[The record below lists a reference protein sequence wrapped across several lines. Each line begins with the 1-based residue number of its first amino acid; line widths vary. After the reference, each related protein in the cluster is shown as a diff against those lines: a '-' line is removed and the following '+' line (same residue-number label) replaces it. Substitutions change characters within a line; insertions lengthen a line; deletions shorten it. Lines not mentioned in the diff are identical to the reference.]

1 MKRTFLI
8 TENQYKG
15 LNDLFG
21 ENLLEDI
28 TDSFSIDFIKTNKW
42 RNTSELLNYC
52 DKYGLYKIGEGANR
66 IVYQISDEYVLKIE
80 KDSVIGS
87 GNQNEQEVA
96 TFKKLN
102 DEMKQLVP
110 NIIDYDK
117 NNPKPLWIIA
127 EQVLPAKYADF
138 QKILGFDFGSYE
150 SIDDITNMKKDLQV
164 YSKYD
169 GKTVNSF
176 SFNLMDFLE
185 SYGNDDDFEL
195 YHNQIKNNQWL
206 KDLYMLLSHDF
217 VSYWELENINNWGLV
232 KRNGEPKLIVLD
244 IGI

>member
-15 LNDLFG
+15 LTNLYGSF
-21 ENLLEDI
+21 LLEDI
-28 TDSFSIDFIKTNKW
+28 TDSFSVDFVKTHNWK
-42 RNTSELLNYC
+42 NASELVNYC
-52 DKYGLYKIGEGANR
+52 DRYGLYKAGEGASR

-80 KDSVIGS
+80 KDNALVAT
-87 GNQNEQEVA
+87 NQNQQEVA
-96 TFKKLN
+96 TFNSLN
-102 DEMKQLVP
+102 NEMKQLVP

-117 NNPKPLWIIA
+117 SSSLPLWIIA
-127 EQVLPAKYADF
+127 EQVLPASYADF
-138 QKILGFDFGSYE
+138 QKLLGFDFGSYE
-150 SIDDITNMKKDLQV
+150 SSEDIRQMKQDLED

-169 GKTVNSF
+169 GKTVNRF

-185 SYGNDDDFEL
+185 SYGEDDIDL
-195 YHNQIKNNQWL
+195 YLDQIKNNEWL
-206 KDLYMLLSHDF
+206 KDLYLLLQNN
-217 VSYWELENINNWGLV
+217 VVNCWELENINNWGLV

>member
-1 MKRTFLI
+1 M
-8 TENQYKG
+8 
-15 LNDLFG
+15 
-21 ENLLEDI
+21 
-28 TDSFSIDFIKTNKW
+28 
-42 RNTSELLNYC
+42 
-52 DKYGLYKIGEGANR
+52 
-66 IVYQISDEYVLKIE
+66 
-80 KDSVIGS
+80 
-87 GNQNEQEVA
+87 A

-138 QKILGFDFGSYE
+138 QKILGFD
-150 SIDDITNMKKDLQV
+150 
-164 YSKYD
+164 SKYD

-217 VSYWELENINNWGLV
+217 VSYWELENINNRGLV

>member
-8 TENQYKG
+8 TENQYKE
-15 LNDLFG
+15 LNGLFG
-21 ENLLEDI
+21 DSLLDDI
-28 TDSFSIDFIKTNKW
+28 TDSFSIEFVKTNKW
-42 RNTSELLNYC
+42 KNASELVNYC
-52 DKYGLYKIGEGANR
+52 DRYGLYKAGEGASR
-66 IVYQISDEYVLKIE
+66 IVYQISDEHVLKIE
-80 KDSVIGS
+80 KDSRFES
-87 GNQNEQEVA
+87 RNQNEQEVS
-96 TFKKLN
+96 TFRTLN

-117 NNPKPLWIIA
+117 NNLKPLWIIA

-150 SIDDITNMKKDLQV
+150 SSEDIRQMKQDLQD

-169 GKTVNSF
+169 GKTVNRF

-185 SYGNDDDFEL
+185 SYGNNDDFEM
-195 YHNQIKNNQWL
+195 YFDQIKSNQWL
-206 KDLYMLLSHDF
+206 KDLYMLLNHNV

>member
-8 TENQYKG
+8 TENQYKE

-21 ENLLEDI
+21 DSLLDDI
-28 TDSFSIDFIKTNKW
+28 TDSFSIEFVKTNKW
-42 RNTSELLNYC
+42 KNASELVNYC
-52 DKYGLYKIGEGANR
+52 DRYGLYKAGEGASR
-66 IVYQISDEYVLKIE
+66 IVYQISDEHVLKIE
-80 KDSVIGS
+80 KDSRFES
-87 GNQNEQEVA
+87 RNQNEQEVS
-96 TFKKLN
+96 TFRTLN

-117 NNPKPLWIIA
+117 NHLKPLWIIA

-150 SIDDITNMKKDLQV
+150 SSEDIRQMKQDLQD

-169 GKTVNSF
+169 GKTVNRF

-185 SYGNDDDFEL
+185 SYGNNDDFEM
-195 YHNQIKNNQWL
+195 YFDQIKNNQWL
-206 KDLYMLLSHDF
+206 KDLYMLLNHNV

>member
-8 TENQYKG
+8 TENQYKE

-21 ENLLEDI
+21 DNLLDDI
-28 TDSFSIDFIKTNKW
+28 TDSFSIEFVKTNKW
-42 RNTSELLNYC
+42 KNASELINYC
-52 DKYGLYKIGEGANR
+52 DRYGLYKAGEGASR
-66 IVYQISDEYVLKIE
+66 IVYQISDEHVLKIE
-80 KDSVIGS
+80 KDSRFES
-87 GNQNEQEVA
+87 RNQNEQEVA
-96 TFKKLN
+96 TFRTLN

-117 NNPKPLWIIA
+117 NNLKPLWIIA

-150 SIDDITNMKKDLQV
+150 SSEDIRQMKQDLQD

-169 GKTVNSF
+169 GKTVNRF

-185 SYGNDDDFEL
+185 SYGNNDDFEI
-195 YHNQIKNNQWL
+195 YFDQIKNNQWL
-206 KDLYMLLSHDF
+206 KDLYMLLNNNV

>member
-1 MKRTFLI
+1 MKRTILI
-8 TENQYKG
+8 TEQQADNLQDI
-15 LNDLFG
+15 LNDSIFNYNVNRFSVDVLKTMDWKDG
-21 ENLLEDI
+21 NEIIQYCENC
-28 TDSFSIDFIKTNKW
+28 N
-42 RNTSELLNYC
+42 
-52 DKYGLYKIGEGANR
+52 LYKVGEGASR
-66 IVYQISDEYVLKIE
+66 IVYQISDEQVLKIE
-80 KDSVIGS
+80 KNNRFGS
-87 GNQNEQEVA
+87 RNQNEQEVS
-96 TFKKLN
+96 TFRTLN

-117 NNPKPLWIIA
+117 NHLKPLWIIA

-150 SIDDITNMKKDLQV
+150 SSEDIRQMKQDLQD

-169 GKTVNSF
+169 GKTVNRF

-185 SYGNDDDFEL
+185 SYGNNDDFEM
-195 YHNQIKNNQWL
+195 YFDQIKNNQWL
-206 KDLYMLLSHDF
+206 KDLYMLLNHNV